1 MSNLPFTGL
10 PLDDVGNSEW
20 ERTAAAEDELVE
32 ELAVFFLEGS
42 EKKLE
47 LEAETA
53 AEEELEAAGLLLLL
67 LEEDTDAELELEET
81 ALTLRFF
88 TVPGV
93 FRSVISSLPTIRSET
108 SSPDAAPC
116 AIGSWAEKAVAAA
129 VWLQSNIT
137 ARAASRA
144 EGVSSTCM
152 VAHQRMSLHS
162 GRRSNVTTSRSPT
175 KGISL
180 GDAVVNKYIA
190 MTQSHAESDRSSG
203 IPIASLMGLVRMDTS
218 NERKKPYSGGIIDY
232 LKRPGCT

>member
-1 MSNLPFTGL
+1 MSSELIYPLNYGRVYRKSDSAPLSNLPFTGL

-144 EGVSSTCM
+144 EGVSSSGTVTASRFLEPM
-152 VAHQRMSLHS
+152 NTAAAEAKSNSRMSGPLTVMHMS
-162 GRRSNVTTSRSPT
+162 
-175 KGISL
+175 
-180 GDAVVNKYIA
+180 
-190 MTQSHAESDRSSG
+190 
-203 IPIASLMGLVRMDTS
+203 
-218 NERKKPYSGGIIDY
+218 
-232 LKRPGCT
+232 